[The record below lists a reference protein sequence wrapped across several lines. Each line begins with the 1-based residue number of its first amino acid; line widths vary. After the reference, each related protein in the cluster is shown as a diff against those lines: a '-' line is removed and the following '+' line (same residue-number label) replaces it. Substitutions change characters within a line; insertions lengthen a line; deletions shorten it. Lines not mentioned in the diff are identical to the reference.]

1 MIKPHPTFCKEDY
14 FLRGGSASPTRAHIC
29 RNTYDYYPPSSCKP
43 GETLFCNRCK
53 VNDTYFR
60 ESTTTDIHH
69 CIVSKASSS
78 FDCEVILC
86 ISVAMVPMSSP
97 TNKRLHTHVLLTI
110 WWRFKIRGFV
120 TSIYFHVQAW
130 PTWRMWRVLRGG
142 LPHSRHRPSSAEEK
156 FASISKH
163 VDGKKGVNR
172 SLKKTWKSNEWKHEF
187 LYHKRLSALWNHIQ
201 RQWGPS
207 GEEVTHVTLRAKV
220 YEQFNAG
227 KEKTENPHH
236 PTTRTARG
244 KLPTATGHTWSL
256 RLTQASS
263 AYRFSSTHLTK
274 MISGGVAN
282 TW

>member
-1 MIKPHPTFCKEDY
+1 M
-14 FLRGGSASPTRAHIC
+14 
-29 RNTYDYYPPSSCKP
+29 PPRHVRIYVGTHTTTIP
-43 GETLFCNRCK
+43 PQV
-53 VNDTYFR
+53 VNLAKHCSVTVVK
-60 ESTTTDIHH
+60 STTHISEKAPPQTSIT
-69 CIVSKASSS
+69 ASS
-78 FDCEVILC
+78 V
-86 ISVAMVPMSSP
+86 
-97 TNKRLHTHVLLTI
+97 KRLPPLIVKSFCASLWQWCRCHHQQTKDFTHVPLTI
-110 WWRFKIRGFV
+110 WWRFKIGGFV

-220 YEQFNAG
+220 YKQFNAG